1 MDYGLKNKIQFLL
14 FIGENEIKENK
25 IKIKCLA
32 NSQELIVEREKMIEE
47 IKYLKEDKNL
57 LIVKKKE

>member
-32 NSQELIVEREKMIEE
+32 NFKELIVEEK
-47 IKYLKEDKNL
+47 KWLNKEDKNL
-57 LIVKKKE
+57 LIIKKKE